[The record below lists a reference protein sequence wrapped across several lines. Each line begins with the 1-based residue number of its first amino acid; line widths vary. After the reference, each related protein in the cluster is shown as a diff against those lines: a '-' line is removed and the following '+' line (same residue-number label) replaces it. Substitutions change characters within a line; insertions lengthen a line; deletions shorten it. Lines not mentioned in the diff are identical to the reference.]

1 MDVLERL
8 AATEE
13 IKLLKATYWYAVDTK
28 DWTLLETLFTDDV
41 TIDVREDRAI
51 AAGTEPDEQPLED
64 ALANG
69 VEGVL
74 QGLDT
79 YMIAMEQVVGQWTT
93 VHQGHAPMINIDDDA
108 SAHAI
113 WPLFDIISDGERTLR
128 GYGHYHERY
137 RKVGDR
143 WLISSF
149 RISRLMVEGDY
160 PKGDLPTTTV

>member
-1 MDVLERL
+1 MDLVERL

-13 IKLLKATYWYAVDTK
+13 IKRLKATYWYAVDTK
-28 DWTLLETLFTDDV
+28 DWPLLESLFTDDV

-51 AAGTEPDEQPLED
+51 AAGVEPDVRPLED
-64 ALANG
+64 ALAAG

-74 QGLDT
+74 KGLDV
-79 YMIAMEQVVGQWTT
+79 YMLAMKQVVGQWTT
-93 VHQGHAPMINIDDDA
+93 VHQGHAPVITIDDDT
-108 SAHAI
+108 SAHGI

-143 WLISSF
+143 WLIASF
-149 RISRLMVEGDY
+149 RITRLLVEGDY
-160 PKGDLPTTTV
+160 PRGDLPKSA